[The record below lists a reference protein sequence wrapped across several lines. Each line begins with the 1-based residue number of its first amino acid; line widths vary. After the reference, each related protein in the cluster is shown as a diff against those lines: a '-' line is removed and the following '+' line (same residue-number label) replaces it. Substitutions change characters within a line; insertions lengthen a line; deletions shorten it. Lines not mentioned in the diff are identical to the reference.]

1 MKAKIQL
8 LVMDVDGVL
17 TNGSV
22 TYNPLGEEIKSFHVR
37 DGYGIKML
45 HEAGVQ
51 TAIISGRQSAAL
63 NYRAKEMQIKHV
75 YTGVSDK
82 LPTLKKIS
90 TDTGIAL
97 EHIAYVGDDI
107 PDLECMMAV
116 AYPITVANGD
126 SHLKKIALW
135 ITKKSGGD
143 GAVRE
148 ICDWILQDD

>member
-1 MKAKIQL
+1 MKADIRL
-8 LVMDVDGVL
+8 FVMDVDGVL
-17 TNGSV
+17 TNGSIIM
-22 TYNPLGEEIKSFHVR
+22 NPSGEEIKAFHVR

-45 HEAGVQ
+45 HEAGIS

-63 NYRAKEMQIKHV
+63 AHRAKELQVSHLYM
-75 YTGVSDK
+75 GVADK
-82 LPTLKKIS
+82 LSILKKIS
-90 TDTGIAL
+90 NDTQVSL

-126 SHLKKIALW
+126 DRLKKIALW
-135 ITKKSGGD
+135 VTKNNGGE

-148 ICDWILQDD
+148 ICEWILY

>member
-1 MKAKIQL
+1 MKADIRL
-8 LVMDVDGVL
+8 FVMDVDGVL
-17 TNGSV
+17 TNGSIIM
-22 TYNPLGEEIKSFHVR
+22 NPSGEEIKAFHVR

-45 HEAGVQ
+45 HEAGIS

-63 NYRAKEMQIKHV
+63 AHRAKELQVAHV
-75 YTGVSDK
+75 YMGVADK
-82 LPTLKKIS
+82 LSILKKIS
-90 TDTGIAL
+90 NDTQVSL

-126 SHLKKIALW
+126 DRLKKIALW
-135 ITKKSGGD
+135 VTKNNGGE

-148 ICDWILQDD
+148 ICEWILY